1 MEIKDVN
8 SNYIQQTQQ
17 QPLQG
22 KKMPVTNQK
31 SLDQTDGSQNFNNF
45 DKDDESNQVDM
56 DKITDVLKKKLD
68 KIQTFFTG
76 EARFEVNNEA
86 DMVVVKIIDKDSEE
100 VIRQIP
106 SEASV
111 KLAKALNDLEGILFD
126 EEAWQNKS
134 EFKK

>member
-31 SLDQTDGSQNFNNF
+31 SLDQTDSSQNYNN
-45 DKDDESNQVDM
+45 DGEANQVDM

-68 KIQTFFTG
+68 KIQTLFTS

-111 KLAKALNDLEGILFD
+111 RLAKALNDLEGILFD
-126 EEAWQNKS
+126 EKA
-134 EFKK
+134 

>member
-126 EEAWQNKS
+126 EEA
-134 EFKK
+134 

>member
-31 SLDQTDGSQNFNNF
+31 SLDQTDGSQNYNN
-45 DKDDESNQVDM
+45 DGEANQVDM

-68 KIQTFFTG
+68 KIQTLFTS

-126 EEAWQNKS
+126 EEA
-134 EFKK
+134 